1 MNVHVKTL
9 HDILATETNSMLK
22 IIYEEFLVDNKN
34 SNPNRKIVKVCEHI
48 IYGRGNKMLRKRYL
62 KSLITKERQIIK

>member
-1 MNVHVKTL
+1 
-9 HDILATETNSMLK
+9 MLK

-48 IYGRGNKMLRKRYL
+48 IYGRGNKMLLKRYL